1 MDRGVV
7 MGCVGGGE
15 VLLAFRHRKGKS
27 SLFPAAGGRKFKQL
41 SETERFPGA
50 WGGKGCPGLETPR
63 RGFLQEGRHLPP
75 QKRPPVPGG
84 TGLNPRLQTGS
95 GGAKPRGGARTLG
108 AGSNPGL
115 GKRKE
120 TPVGHPPHLPPNT
133 PLPPPPRSLPSPR
146 QTLASR
152 KAAALRVCGPFLG
165 VPLRKSSAVPS
176 APSAQKTKLPLRL
189 GAAPRGGSSLPFPR
203 TRWNQNGQIPPPVP
217 GRTRRAERPPGSPAG
232 AGGGGPQEKPSPRTA
247 APLHPPILASRGR
260 VGGAGRAPAAIGK
273 GKFAGPAGRLE
284 AVGAPEG

>member
-50 WGGKGCPGLETPR
+50 WGGKGWPGLETPR

-120 TPVGHPPHLPPNT
+120 TPVGHPPPPPSKHPT
-133 PLPPPPRSLPSPR
+133 PPPPP
-146 QTLASR
+146 
-152 KAAALRVCGPFLG
+152 GPFPPPAKHLH
-165 VPLRKSSAVPS
+165 PEKPRPFASA
-176 APSAQKTKLPLRL
+176 APS
-189 GAAPRGGSSLPFPR
+189 S
-203 TRWNQNGQIPPPVP
+203 V
-217 GRTRRAERPPGSPAG
+217 SP
-232 AGGGGPQEKPSPRTA
+232 
-247 APLHPPILASRGR
+247 
-260 VGGAGRAPAAIGK
+260 
-273 GKFAGPAGRLE
+273 
-284 AVGAPEG
+284 